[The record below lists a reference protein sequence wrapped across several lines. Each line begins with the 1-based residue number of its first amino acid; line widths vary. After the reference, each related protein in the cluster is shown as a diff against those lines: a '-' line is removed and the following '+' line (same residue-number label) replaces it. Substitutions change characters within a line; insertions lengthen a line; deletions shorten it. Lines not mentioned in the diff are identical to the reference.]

1 MHPLPHLH
9 ESPPS
14 KRRGTAGS
22 AGARSRKAGSSAAK
36 SAEPTTVEKETEAQL
51 ASDRFWDVVY
61 GISIGM
67 GVGVILLVA
76 YEWWVS

>member
-1 MHPLPHLH
+1 M
-9 ESPPS
+9 E
-14 KRRGTAGS
+14 R
-22 AGARSRKAGSSAAK
+22 
-36 SAEPTTVEKETEAQL
+36 ETEAQL